1 MSRKEPFL
9 NTREEE
15 VLDDTVTGY
24 EYEGII
30 KSPDTQSVNSKRA
43 DTNRS
48 SPNVADIRQLNLKE
62 T

>member
-43 DTNRS
+43 DTLEFGLISIAKAR
-48 SPNVADIRQLNLKE
+48 
-62 T
+62 